1 MFSNDKGSGWQ
12 AQSAPIVNPLQNTQ
26 TQQNQANQSIDSLQN
41 FVNALQSANGVQNL
55 SNVYNQLGQVAQGQG
70 PNPAQAM
77 LNNATGQNIANQ
89 AALMA
94 GQRGASANPAL
105 IARQAAQ
112 QGANLQQQAIGQG
125 AALQAQQALNALG
138 QQGQIANQQVNQ
150 QENALGQLGSLTQ
163 GNLGQHIGANNA
175 LNQANVSNIAA
186 QNNANSSI
194 AQGNQKG
201 QQNLVSN
208 ITSGIGSLGSLVGLA
223 EGGEVEQP
231 KIEKLAPLIKFAPM
245 LFGAPPILAEGGS
258 VPRSSYAKSMMAKG
272 GKVDALVSPGE
283 IYLPPEKAKKVA
295 EGKESPMSGEK
306 IPGKPKVPGAVNSNA
321 NDTVPRKLEE
331 GGIVIPRSITQR
343 KDAPEAA
350 KRFVEALMNKKRAKK

>member
-70 PNPAQAM
+70 LNPAQAM

-150 QENALGQLGSLTQ
+150 QGNALGQLGSLTQ
-163 GNLGQHIGANNA
+163 GNLGQYIGANNA

-194 AQGNQKG
+194 AQGNQKA
-201 QQNLVSN
+201 QQG
-208 ITSGIGSLGSLVGLA
+208 IFSGITGAAGSALGLA
-223 EGGEVEQP
+223 EGG
-231 KIEKLAPLIKFAPM
+231 KIETLAPLIKFAPM

-306 IPGKPKVPGAVNSNA
+306 IPGKPKVPGAVNSYA